1 MSKKKDE
8 SKRTTSA
15 PKGGEVVRASIK
27 IEHPDYLPSAEE
39 MGEKEPAQ
47 EQPVKPLANMKI
59 KEIRALPEDE
69 RKKLLSRPEFRQA
82 WAQFSETLLKNLFN
96 ESVELEFDNEELK
109 HYIELELKKALKDPK
124 FNNLTIDDI
133 FEAQQADTDP
143 KSRAAI
149 VLERAKARQQFETKH
164 PLQPQYGGKEGIK
177 KLSKNNSALIN
188 AMQYREQIGT
198 GAFDLNVMPK
208 KNITSYVEMS
218 FKNDA
223 NGVYSVIKNI
233 TPYERMVLDRAAAC
247 VKYAN
252 AHNFVCVVDGYIIG
266 KLMPGNHEKV
276 TEDEA
281 EEINAILEKF
291 WHLFIKIDAT
301 DEMRQRGHELAP
313 GEAFI
318 IEGYC
323 LNLIGITY
331 RTRTGQTKRGFI
343 VVNDP
348 LPQYYAELTG
358 ALISVNVDLLDIKT
372 TTSKNGELVINKNKP
387 LNMNKERQ
395 ILADYM
401 HRRIM
406 IMKKQAERAKDAY
419 RKQEA
424 KRAKQ
429 KQAGNPQDDY
439 KTLEQ
444 YEREQGLTPLI
455 RFSSVFHELGME
467 YTGDKKSR
475 DKLASLKEFCTQALN
490 YWQACGLIAGYS
502 IAGRGNDA
510 KINIKL

>member
-1 MSKKKDE
+1 MSKKKE
-8 SKRTTSA
+8 EKNAST
-15 PKGGEVVRASIK
+15 PKSGEGVRASIK
-27 IEHPDYLPSAEE
+27 IEHPAYLPSAEE
-39 MGEKEPAQ
+39 IGAADPTQ
-47 EQPVKPLANMKI
+47 EQPKKPLAKMKL
-59 KEIRALPEDE
+59 KEIRALPKDE
-69 RKKLLSRPEFRQA
+69 REKLFKRPEFRQA
-82 WAQFSETLLKNLFN
+82 WAQFSQTLLQTLFN
-96 ESVELEFDNEELK
+96 EDVELEFENEELK
-109 HYIELELKKALKDPK
+109 HYIELEFKKALKDPK

-133 FEAQQADTDP
+133 FEAQQGESDP

-149 VLERAKARQQFETKH
+149 ILERAKARAQFESKH

-177 KLSKNNSALIN
+177 KLSKNNSPLIN
-188 AMQYREQIGT
+188 AMQYRDHIGA
-198 GAFDLNVMPK
+198 GAFDLNVMPAK
-208 KNITSYVEMS
+208 KITSYVEMS
-218 FKNDA
+218 FLNDA
-223 NGVYSVIKNI
+223 NGIYSAINNI
-233 TPYERMVLDRAAAC
+233 TPYERMILDRAAAC

-252 AHNFVCVVDGYIIG
+252 ANNFVCVIDGYIIG

-276 TEDEA
+276 TEEEA

-358 ALISVNVDLLDIKT
+358 ALIPVNVELLDIKT
-372 TTSKNGELVINKNKP
+372 TKTKNGELVIDKSKP

-406 IMKKQAERAKDAY
+406 IMKKQEERAKDAY
-419 RKQEA
+419 RKNEA

-429 KQAGNPQDDY
+429 KQAGKPQDDF
-439 KTLEQ
+439 KRLEVF
-444 YEREQGLTPLI
+444 EREQGLTPVI
-455 RFSSVFHELGME
+455 RFDAIFQEMGTE

-475 DKLASLKEFCTQALN
+475 DKLASLKEFCTQVLN
-490 YWQACGLIAGYS
+490 YWKACGLIAGYS
-502 IAGRGNDA
+502 ITGRGNDA
-510 KINIKL
+510 KISIDL